1 MNKKLGCALILS
13 CLILIGVGCAQKPVS
28 QSGSN
33 EPAVQGGQ
41 TQSPNPSETKVDLG
55 TMNTQVVDVYLAD
68 SQVLALEKTEQEI
81 EYKDDSEKYEKTFA
95 ALQTNTD
102 SELVSLWEQ
111 VELLS
116 IQYAEGTVTLDVH
129 IPAEANLGTS
139 GELLALEAL
148 TTTMFQFD
156 EVNSL
161 DILVDGE
168 AVDSLMGHAELEH
181 PIHREP

>member
-1 MNKKLGCALILS
+1 MS
-13 CLILIGVGCAQKPVS
+13 E
-28 QSGSN
+28 SGSN
-33 EPAVQGGQ
+33 QPAVQGGQ
-41 TQSPNPSETKVDLG
+41 AQSPNPSEPEVDLDK
-55 TMNTQVVDVYLAD
+55 MNTQVVDIYLAD
-68 SQVLALEKTEQEI
+68 SQVLELEKTEQEI
-81 EYKDDSEKYEKTFA
+81 EYEEDSEKYEKTFA
-95 ALQTNTD
+95 AMQTNTD

-148 TTTMFQFD
+148 TTTIFQFD